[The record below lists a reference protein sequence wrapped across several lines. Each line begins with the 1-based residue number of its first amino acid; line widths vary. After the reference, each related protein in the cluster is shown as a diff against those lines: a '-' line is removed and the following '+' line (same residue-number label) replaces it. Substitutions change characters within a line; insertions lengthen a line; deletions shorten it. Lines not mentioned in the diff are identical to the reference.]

1 MVELSHLN
9 RNDAVI
15 TVEAIA
21 TVTPDGK
28 VTIQLPPTIPPGE
41 HKLVLVIDETPAAEN
56 KRPPL
61 DFPVIHV
68 SSWPDDLSLRR
79 EDMYGDDGR

>member
-1 MVELSHLN
+1 M
-9 RNDAVI
+9 
-15 TVEAIA
+15 IA

-28 VTIQLPPTIPPGE
+28 VTVQLPSTIPSGE
-41 HKLVLVIDETPAAEN
+41 YKLVLVIDETPINQE

-61 DFPVIHV
+61 DFPLIHV
-68 SSWPDDLSLRR
+68 SSWPANLCLRR